1 MFRIILALFLV
12 VFSVNSYAS
21 ADKQAIKDKLKESVE
36 KYEKYKAKIAEF
48 EKSDKYK
55 GDLLSEDQPFE
66 VTVGNPDAP
75 VKVVEYMSLTCV
87 HCKEFHEKTY
97 YDLKK
102 NYIDEGK
109 VFMKIRHFPLNGA
122 AVKGV
127 LVLDCVAEQDK
138 QAFIGALLKSQPQ
151 WAYVKT
157 EAQLIDRLKTVS
169 KIGGLNEEQ
178 FNACYND
185 TEKQDKLLSMM
196 KEAAEGLLIDSTPA
210 LYVDGTRYL
219 GAKDYDTFSKMIDEK
234 LANNNSKKDGGSKE
248 VAADAANEEKTP

>member
-1 MFRIILALFLV
+1 MYKIILTIFLV
-12 VFSVNSYAS
+12 LLSVNSYAS

-36 KYEKYKAKIAEF
+36 KYEKYKSKIAEF
-48 EKSDKYK
+48 EQSDKFK
-55 GDLLSEDQPFE
+55 SELLSEEQDFE
-66 VTVGNPDAP
+66 VKIGNPEAP
-75 VKVVEYMSLTCV
+75 VTVVEYMSLTCV

-169 KIGGLNEEQ
+169 KIGGLSEDKFNE
-178 FNACYND
+178 CYNN
-185 TEKQDKLLSMM
+185 TKKQDELLSMM

-219 GAKDYDTFSKMIDEK
+219 GAKDYDTFSKIIDGK
-234 LANNNSKKDGGSKE
+234 LENSNENN
-248 VAADAANEEKTP
+248 VAEEKTDEKQVSE